1 MIKKILQLFWFEKTD
16 TAEKHRTFRKSYAR
30 FRKHGFAGMQERL
43 HKDYLK
49 IEQDLI
55 ARSQLEKKYSL
66 FKTRLVFILLFV
78 LAVTYTMFLK
88 SELYESKTTL
98 MVRDLSS
105 SSPASSLG
113 LSLLGVGSSSQLQD
127 SMVVQEYLMSLD
139 TFLLL
144 DKEFKLA
151 EHYKSDKL
159 DFVERLASDATMEK
173 TLEFYQKRLLI
184 NYDEVSGLLH
194 LGYAHTDPK
203 TAKEILEFMVSSVE
217 HELNEFNRRKAKKQL
232 AFIEI
237 EYNKNKQKM
246 DKSSDILQNYQ
257 NKHLLLDPENKA
269 STSSAII
276 ANLEATLTQK
286 RIEFKTKSTYLNS
299 DNYEIAQLKT
309 EIDEIANSL
318 ADAKKGLTGSSE
330 DRLNKILFE
339 YERLKMQAEF
349 DIEVYKNSLLQL
361 ETTKIDVLKEAKTLS
376 VVSRPN
382 LPDGYTYPNK
392 PKVFVTLV
400 IVMLLLY
407 GIFSMLGAII
417 RDHKE

>member
-1 MIKKILQLFWFEKTD
+1 MKKKLNS
-16 TAEKHRTFRKSYAR
+16 RV
-30 FRKHGFAGMQERL
+30 
-43 HKDYLK
+43 
-49 IEQDLI
+49 
-55 ARSQLEKKYSL
+55 
-66 FKTRLVFILLFV
+66 VFSVIFV
-78 LAVTYTMFLK
+78 LLSLYFLVIK

-184 NYDEVSGLLH
+184 NYDETSGLLH
-194 LGYAHTDPK
+194 LAYAHTDPK
-203 TAKEILEFMVSSVE
+203 VAKEILEFMVSSVE

-232 AFIEI
+232 TFIEI
-237 EYNKNKQKM
+237 EYDKNKQRM
-246 DKSSDILQNYQ
+246 DKSSEILEEYQ
-257 NKHLLLDPENKA
+257 NRHLLLDPTNKA
-269 STSSAII
+269 SSSSAII

-286 RIEFKTKSTYLNS
+286 RIEYKTKSSYLNS

-318 ADAKKGLTGSSE
+318 ADAKKGLTGKSE
-330 DRLNKILFE
+330 GRLNKILFE
-339 YERLKMQAEF
+339 YERLKMQVEF
-349 DIEVYKNSLLQL
+349 DIEVYKNTLLQL

-376 VVSRPN
+376 VVSKPN

-400 IVMLLLY
+400 IIMLLLY
-407 GIFSMLGAII
+407 GIFSMLGSII

>member
-1 MIKKILQLFWFEKTD
+1 MIKKFIQLFWFERTD
-16 TAEKHRTFRKSYAR
+16 AIEEHRTIEKSFAR
-30 FRKHGFAGMQERL
+30 FKKHGFAGMQERL

-55 ARSQLEKKYSL
+55 ARSQLERKYSV
-66 FKTRLVFILLFV
+66 FKTRLSFLVLFL
-78 LAVTYTMFLK
+78 LAVTYTMIIK
-88 SELYESKTTL
+88 SELYESKTTI

-105 SSPASSLG
+105 SSTASSLG

-127 SMVVQEYLMSLD
+127 SMVVQEYLLSLD

-144 DKEFKLA
+144 DKEFHLI

-159 DFVERLASDATMEK
+159 DFLERLPSDATMEK

-184 NYDEVSGLLH
+184 NYDETSGLLH
-194 LGYAHTDPK
+194 LAYAHTDPK
-203 TAKEILEFMVSSVE
+203 VAQDILEFMISSVE

-232 AFIEI
+232 VFIEI
-237 EYNKNKQKM
+237 EYDKNKKKM
-246 DKSSDILQNYQ
+246 DRSSKVLEEYQ

-269 STSSAII
+269 SSSSAII
-276 ANLEATLTQK
+276 ASLEATLTQK
-286 RIEFKTKSTYLNS
+286 RIEYKTKSSYLNS

-309 EIDEIANSL
+309 EINEIANSL
-318 ADAKKGLTGSSE
+318 ADAKKSLTGNSE
-330 DRLNKILFE
+330 GRLNKILFE
-339 YERLKMQAEF
+339 YEKLKLQVEF
-349 DIEVYKNSLLQL
+349 DIEVYKNTLIQL
-361 ETTKIDVLKEAKTLS
+361 ETTKLDVSKEAKTLS
-376 VVSRPN
+376 VVSKPN

-400 IVMLLLY
+400 IVMLLMY